1 MPEVSHSPR
10 IPLLALLA
18 LAALG
23 AGPVRAADGQLAL
36 PDFASLDAKAS
47 QTVNVTLDA
56 SLIGMAARFLDP
68 NKPEDAAVRKVING
82 LQGIYVRSYTFD
94 SDFAYP
100 QAEVDRLRRQLTA
113 PGWQRLVQV
122 HDARKH
128 NDVDIYMCV
137 EQTRVKGLAI
147 IASEPREFTIVNL
160 VGSVD
165 LAQLHDL
172 EGRFGIPKLQ
182 MQDQK

>member
-1 MPEVSHSPR
+1 MP
-10 IPLLALLA
+10 LLA
-18 LAALG
+18 LAAL
-23 AGPVRAADGQLAL
+23 AALAAPPVRAAEGQLTL

-82 LQGIYVRSYTFD
+82 LKGIYVRSYTFD

-100 QAEVDRLRRQLTA
+100 KAEVDLVRKQLTG
-113 PGWQRLVQV
+113 PGWERLVQV
-122 HDARKH
+122 HDAKNH

-137 EQTRVKGLAI
+137 DQTKVKGLAI
-147 IASEPREFTIVNL
+147 IASEPREFTVVNL

-165 LAQLHDL
+165 LEQLHEL

-182 MQDQK
+182 VPDKK